1 MFLIIVDYKKPLEE
15 VERYLAEH
23 WAFLD
28 RYFAQGKL
36 LCTGPQNPRTGG
48 VIVSKAAK
56 TAVESVVNRF
66 DPPLRNVLEER
77 RSFDSSPVSDRGCF
91 VYFFAAFRLKFLVSL
106 SGSDASGPGCSIIPV
121 RSAAFRRES
130 ASTVR

>member
-23 WAFLD
+23 RAFLD

-48 VIVSKAAK
+48 VIVSKAFTREDPFFRHEIADY
-56 TAVESVVNRF
+56 TIVEF
-66 DPPLRNVLEER
+66 EPTKYLPGFE
-77 RSFDSSPVSDRGCF
+77 
-91 VYFFAAFRLKFLVSL
+91 KFL
-106 SGSDASGPGCSIIPV
+106 
-121 RSAAFRRES
+121 
-130 ASTVR
+130 

>member
-48 VIVSKAAK
+48 VIVSKAANRAEAEAF
-56 TAVESVVNRF
+56 TREDRRLYDRRVRTDQVSSRIREISVV
-66 DPPLRNVLEER
+66 
-77 RSFDSSPVSDRGCF
+77 S
-91 VYFFAAFRLKFLVSL
+91 K
-106 SGSDASGPGCSIIPV
+106 
-121 RSAAFRRES
+121 
-130 ASTVR
+130 

>member
-36 LCTGPQNPRTGG
+36 LFAPG
-48 VIVSKAAK
+48 
-56 TAVESVVNRF
+56 
-66 DPPLRNVLEER
+66 R
-77 RSFDSSPVSDRGCF
+77 R
-91 VYFFAAFRLKFLVSL
+91 
-106 SGSDASGPGCSIIPV
+106 IPV
-121 RSAAFRRES
+121 RA
-130 ASTVR
+130 V

>member
-48 VIVSKAAK
+48 DRF
-56 TAVESVVNRF
+56 ES
-66 DPPLRNVLEER
+66 
-77 RSFDSSPVSDRGCF
+77 
-91 VYFFAAFRLKFLVSL
+91 
-106 SGSDASGPGCSIIPV
+106 
-121 RSAAFRRES
+121 RES
-130 ASTVR
+130 CGSRSLYAGRSVLPA

>member
-48 VIVSKAAK
+48 VIVSKVRK
-56 TAVESVVNRF
+56 
-66 DPPLRNVLEER
+66 PKPLRGKI
-77 RSFDSSPVSDRGCF
+77 RSSGMRSQIIRSSSSNRPSIFPDSRNF
-91 VYFFAAFRLKFLVSL
+91 
-106 SGSDASGPGCSIIPV
+106 GSKQIN
-121 RSAAFRRES
+121 RSARD
-130 ASTVR
+130 